1 LVIEQDRRVPVKLE
15 ASRDQSPQPW
25 NDTSNSREGW
35 IEQSYLKVKEDLGAR
50 RFERE
55 RSNSLWQAQFKLADT
70 DELMISYL
78 GDNSCFILPSI
89 LQRLK

>member
-1 LVIEQDRRVPVKLE
+1 VIEQDRRVPVKLE

-25 NDTSNSREGW
+25 NDPSNSRGGW
-35 IEQSYLKVKEDLGAR
+35 IEQSYLKAKEDLGAR

-55 RSNSLWQAQFKLADT
+55 RSNSLWQAEFKFTDT
-70 DELMISYL
+70 DELMIGHL
-78 GDNSCFILPSI
+78 GDHSCFILRSI